1 MKVRHTH
8 ALAQARSRG
17 VTLVFALIALAVLS
31 LAAVGLVRSVNTNAL
46 VLGNLAFKAD
56 SAAFSDRGSEAAIA
70 WLLAQASATRTIDVA
85 SSGYYATSRDA
96 LDPLG
101 NATGNA
107 ARALV
112 DWHGD
117 GCVSQG
123 VHASCLT
130 PSAAVDI
137 GNNQQY
143 RFIITRLCTA
153 AEDVESA
160 TNSCA
165 MSLSQNQLK
174 DSAHNSLDTS
184 NPRGLDISARMPMY
198 RIIVRAVGG
207 RNAVTVTETIVR
219 L

>member
-1 MKVRHTH
+1 MKARHTL

-17 VTLVFALIALAVLS
+17 VTLVFALVALAALS

-56 SAAFSDRGSEAAIA
+56 TAAFSDRGAEAAIT
-70 WLLAQASATRTIDVA
+70 WLLSQPAASRTADVSA
-85 SSGYYATSRDA
+85 SGYYATSRDS

-101 NATGNA
+101 NATGNS

-143 RFIITRLCTA
+143 RFIIARLCSGTG
-153 AEDVESA
+153 DVEDA
-160 TNSCA
+160 ANSCA
-165 MSLSQNQLK
+165 TSLQQAEVK
-174 DSAHNSLDTS
+174 DSARNA
-184 NPRGLDISARMPMY
+184 ISAGDGGRINVGTKTPLY